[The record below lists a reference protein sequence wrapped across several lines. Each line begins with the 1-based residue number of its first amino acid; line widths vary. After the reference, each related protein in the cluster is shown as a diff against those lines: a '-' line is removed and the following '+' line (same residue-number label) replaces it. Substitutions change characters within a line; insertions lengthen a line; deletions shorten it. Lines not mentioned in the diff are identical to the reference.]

1 MHINISYDFLSPTD
15 NSAYYNYNDYCVIV
29 IDVLRASTT
38 INVLLE
44 LHEKIHITEVENI
57 DNEMYK
63 DKFIK
68 FGEKNGK
75 KIESCDY
82 GNSPLEVRLNKDNIL
97 NQLNNNDNTNNKE
110 ILLATTN
117 GTRVL
122 KSIIS
127 DNIFIG
133 SITNA
138 KYVADYVFNV
148 ANEQNKNII
157 IIPSHR
163 KGMFAIEDYI
173 GAGLIAKYI
182 LKNANKYDI
191 TIDIENL
198 IPAINLVKSDWKT
211 KIINSASAKNLK
223 NLGYEGDII
232 FCSSENTQKI
242 VGMYKDGKIVNI
254 KKIK

>member
-1 MHINISYDFLSPTD
+1 MEVNISYDFLSSTD
-15 NSAYYNYNDYCVIV
+15 NSVYYNYNNCCVIV

-38 INVLLE
+38 INTLLE
-44 LHEKIHITEVENI
+44 LHKKVYITEVENI
-57 DNEMYK
+57 DNISYK

-75 KIESCDY
+75 KIINCDY
-82 GNSPLEVRLNKDNIL
+82 GNSPIEVRLNKDNIL
-97 NQLNNNDNTNNKE
+97 NQLNNNCKE

-138 KYVADYVFNV
+138 KYIADYVFNV
-148 ANEQNKNII
+148 SKEQNKNII
-157 IIPSHR
+157 IIPAHR

-182 LKNANKYDI
+182 LKNTNNYNLTVD
-191 TIDIENL
+191 TENL
-198 IPAINLVKSDWKT
+198 IPALNLVKSDWKT

-223 NLGYEGDII
+223 NLGYAGDII
-232 FCSSENTQKI
+232 FCNSENTQKI
-242 VGMYKDGKIVNI
+242 VGKFENDKIINI